1 MTAAVWQDQ
10 LGILVQSL
18 KECVAEVAERA
29 RRSVSFVLLQEAVCS
44 TAQGL
49 QLQQRRDA
57 VFSQA
62 VSDQTNYLAF
72 SLVKCVLKKCVITL
86 MKNYSKL
93 CLNQSLSIDIL

>member
-1 MTAAVWQDQ
+1 MPLENTLLESRVKLSDFPTGPPRTAAVCQDQ

-62 VSDQTNYLAF
+62 VSD
-72 SLVKCVLKKCVITL
+72 
-86 MKNYSKL
+86 
-93 CLNQSLSIDIL
+93 